1 MAKNDNLTDYLTG
14 LADKLRGLLGQT
26 EKMNPQSFEEKI
38 QEVYDRG
45 FASGGP
51 DAESITATAEQ
62 VVSGKT
68 FGAGGQEVRTGTM
81 PLRVTGQAAN
91 SCVLRDETL
100 YYRLPHGCW
109 PNTYS
114 DTECEA
120 GMGQAA
126 VAEAIGL
133 TAEKLVE
140 GNTVLGVEGG
150 AAQNPHIA
158 VFNSGG
164 YPVNAINNVAFT
176 TFEKSSAGL
185 IVPEDGDYYFVFKYV
200 RDGSINSDGT
210 CYFTKNGSNIGTSG
224 TRTTSGD
231 LGLGAIAPFTAH
243 LSKGDVITISAS
255 DYYADYNWGY
265 IVQQL

>member
-1 MAKNDNLTDYLTG
+1 MKISGIDNIYIVRLLSRNISIPQIIGYAVSYLVGLTIVLTAIAFYND
-14 LADKLRGLLGQT
+14 
-26 EKMNPQSFEEKI
+26 
-38 QEVYDRG
+38 V
-45 FASGGP
+45 
-51 DAESITATAEQ
+51 TATA
-62 VVSGKT
+62 GWI
-68 FGAGGQEVRTGTM
+68 
-81 PLRVTGQAAN
+81 L
-91 SCVLRDETL
+91 
-100 YYRLPHGCW
+100 
-109 PNTYS
+109 
-114 DTECEA
+114 
-120 GMGQAA
+120 
-126 VAEAIGL
+126 
-133 TAEKLVE
+133 
-140 GNTVLGVEGG
+140 G

-224 TRTTSGD
+224 TRTKSGN
-231 LGLGAIAPFTAH
+231 LGRGAIAPFTAH